1 MTGRIVSALRLA
13 LRSYREFYDRI
24 WWMLLLT
31 AVWWLLLTT
40 IIFVPTA
47 TLLLFKHAD
56 PRAGVWDDRPDIRES
71 GQILWSQLAR
81 GWLITVATVPL
92 VGLMAFNMTYYGGGD
107 SSLSFLAP
115 IWLMLL
121 ILGIT
126 ATITIFAVAG
136 VTDLPAKEAIVTG
149 ARLAAMRLPAALMIV
164 FVTALVP
171 ILMITSTYYVLLPI
185 AVLIPGLVATA
196 FSKFVLK
203 AMGTAVPEPNQPTD
217 ERIHE
222 KHSE

>member
-1 MTGRIVSALRLA
+1 MTGRNVSALRLA

-40 IIFVPTA
+40 IIFIPTA

-56 PRAGVWDDRPDIRES
+56 PRVGVWDDRPDIRES
-71 GQILWSQLAR
+71 GQFLWSQLAR
-81 GWLITVATVPL
+81 GWLITLATVPL

-126 ATITIFAVAG
+126 ATISIFAVAG
-136 VTDLPAKEAIVTG
+136 VTDLPAREVVVTG
-149 ARLAAMRLPAALMIV
+149 ARLTAVRLPAALMIV

-203 AMGTAVPEPNQPTD
+203 AMGMQIPEPNKPTE
-217 ERIHE
+217 ERLHE
-222 KHSE
+222 RHSG